1 LSLRSLIQS
10 DYWEQFWQK
19 IDQFQGATVH

>member
-1 LSLRSLIQS
+1 LRSLIQS